1 METTVPTPAMQDKI
15 NTLTT
20 ELVKTRAVLDQTRE
34 LLKSA
39 EQESNALK
47 VTLEGVLN
55 NKKSN
60 PLRKFME
67 QFTEVVSN
75 MKFQSP
81 IVRKES

>member
-20 ELVKTRAVLDQTRE
+20 EVVKLRTVLDQTRE
-34 LLKSA
+34 LLKRA
-39 EQESNALK
+39 EQKNTELK
-47 VTLEGVLN
+47 ATLEGVVN
-55 NKKSN
+55 NKKN
-60 PLRKFME
+60 TPLRKFMSDCVE
-67 QFTEVVSN
+67 IVGN

>member
-1 METTVPTPAMQDKI
+1 METIMPTPAMQDKI

-20 ELVKTRAVLDQTRE
+20 EVVKLRTVLEQTRE

-39 EQESNALK
+39 EQENSKLK
-47 VTLEGVLN
+47 VTLEGVVN
-55 NKKSN
+55 NKKN
-60 PLRKFME
+60 TPFHKFMT

>member
-1 METTVPTPAMQDKI
+1 METHTPTPAMQEKI

-20 ELVKTRAVLDQTRE
+20 EVVKLRTVLKQTRE

-39 EQESNALK
+39 EQENSKLK
-47 VTLEGVLN
+47 VTLEGVVN
-55 NKKSN
+55 NQKN
-60 PLRKFME
+60 TPFRKFMNE
-67 QFTEVVSN
+67 FTEVVGN

>member
-20 ELVKTRAVLDQTRE
+20 ELVKTRTVLDQTRE

-39 EQESNALK
+39 EQENSKLK
-47 VTLEGVLN
+47 VTLEDVIN
-55 NKKSN
+55 NKKST
-60 PLRKFME
+60 PFRKFME

-81 IVRKES
+81 IVKK